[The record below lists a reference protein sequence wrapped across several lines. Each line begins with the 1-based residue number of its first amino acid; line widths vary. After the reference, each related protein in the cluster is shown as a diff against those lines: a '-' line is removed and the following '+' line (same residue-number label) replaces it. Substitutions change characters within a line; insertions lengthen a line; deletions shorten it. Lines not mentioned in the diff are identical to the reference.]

1 VNWYRNVSR
10 REFIRIAAAAA
21 AASGTVSCTSARSP
35 WRFLR
40 VDEARTLAAICD
52 QLIPPDADP
61 GAEWA
66 CVVNFIDLQLCG
78 PYRALRSTYRDG
90 IAHMD
95 EMGRV
100 QFGKVFAESSGDEQ
114 IRLLIALEKGKAPKD
129 IWKTVSPQG
138 FFEIVLAHTM
148 QGFYGDPRHGG
159 NRDRASWKM
168 VGLTYPPVRGR
179 LHYDVTK
186 A

>member
-1 VNWYRNVSR
+1 MNWYRNVSR
-10 REFIRIAAAAA
+10 REFIRIAAATA

-114 IRLLIALEKGKAPKD
+114 IRLLIALEKGEAPKD
-129 IWKTVSPQG
+129 IWKTVSPKG
-138 FFEIVLAHTM
+138 SSRSSWPTPCRGSTEI
-148 QGFYGDPRHGG
+148 HGTEG
-159 NRDRASWKM
+159 IGIEPA
-168 VGLTYPPVRGR
+168 GR
-179 LHYDVTK
+179 WLGSPIHRCGVDCTTT
-186 A
+186 